1 MGVFDFIKGVG
12 SSVFGG
18 DDEAE
23 DVKNLLNE
31 ELGGRI
37 QDLEVTFDDGAVSLS
52 GSCDSL
58 ATQEKAILLAGNIEG
73 VEKVDGTNLAITEE
87 TGRDATV
94 SEQESRFYEI
104 KSGDTLS
111 KIAKEFYGSA
121 NKYPKIFEA
130 NREVI
135 KDPDKIYPGQ
145 MIRIPELS
153 E

>member
-37 QDLEVTFDDGAVSLS
+37 QDLEVTLDDGTVSLS

>member
-37 QDLEVTFDDGAVSLS
+37 QDLEVTFDDGTVSLS